1 MENKENEM
9 GKRSSTTEHIP
20 IPTSIVRSVHQRP
33 NAGIGDTP
41 KRDKTPWRSATF
53 FKAFFAGFKTYPTK
67 ESFPESKA

>member
-1 MENKENEM
+1 MENKENEV

-20 IPTSIVRSVHQRP
+20 IPTSIVRSVHQP
-33 NAGIGDTP
+33 QIPGSVKLHDETKPLG
-41 KRDKTPWRSATF
+41 SATF